1 MDANLH
7 KTDIALNEEHPY
19 RVGILLIPGFALMS
33 YASTV
38 EPLRAANVLSGR
50 HLYDV
55 VHFGAEDVVQSSG
68 AARVARQVE
77 IGTAPPLDLLLVV
90 AGGDP
95 FAIQET
101 GMFRWLR
108 RLARRGVRI
117 GGVSGGPVVLVQGG
131 LMGGRRLTV
140 HWEHAAALADQFP
153 DIVIERRLFVI
164 DRDRVTCGGGTAAL
178 DLMHALI
185 SEQHGAA
192 FAQLVSDWFLHT
204 DIRAASAPQRGGE
217 ATDAARY
224 PGRIAEALN
233 AMESH
238 VGDPLSLSQ
247 ISLIAGT
254 SSRHLNRL
262 FVEVFG
268 QSVMARY
275 RDLRLSTAQRLV
287 RSTAMTVSR
296 IAEAT
301 GFANAGHLSNAYVA
315 HFGVR
320 PRADRHLQERALRG
334 AGRTG
339 SDFPR
344 TRAAHGTP

>member
-1 MDANLH
+1 MDASLH
-7 KTDIALNEEHPY
+7 KTDIALNEERPY

-55 VHFGAEDVVQSSG
+55 VHFCAEEVVQSSG
-68 AARVARQVE
+68 AARVARQAE
-77 IGTAPPLDLLLVV
+77 TGALPQLDLLLVV

-117 GGVSGGPVVLVQGG
+117 GGVSGGPVVLVQSG
-131 LMGGRRLTV
+131 LMSGRRLTV

-178 DLMHALI
+178 DLIHALI

-217 ATDAARY
+217 VAGAAQY

-254 SSRHLNRL
+254 SPRHLNRL

-320 PRADRHLQERALRG
+320 PREDRNLQKQALRG

-339 SDFPR
+339 RNFP
-344 TRAAHGTP
+344 